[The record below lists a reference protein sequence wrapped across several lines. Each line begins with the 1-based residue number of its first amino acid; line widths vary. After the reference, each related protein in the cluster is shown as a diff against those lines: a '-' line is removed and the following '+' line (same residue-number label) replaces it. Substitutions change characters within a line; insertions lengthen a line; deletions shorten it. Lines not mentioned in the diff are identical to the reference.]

1 MHRTL
6 SACCWNSRCDNNTL
20 SQKNW
25 GTHVMPHNSCKCGP
39 ILIIL
44 SLPYTQIN
52 CRKRLTLVPAT
63 RGVGKNTPQCSF
75 CKKSPSK
82 QWNKTVIFVT
92 LSQTLLAFR
101 SNWVYLYIYFRFYV
115 AGQDLASTRLVFAT
129 ISNESLSNEGCKRHR
144 CDVS

>member
-82 QWNKTVIFVT
+82 QWNKTVIFCDIVT
-92 LSQTLLAFR
+92 DPFGFSKQLGVSLYLLPILRGRPGSSVHETGF
-101 SNWVYLYIYFRFYV
+101 
-115 AGQDLASTRLVFAT
+115 
-129 ISNESLSNEGCKRHR
+129 
-144 CDVS
+144 CDYQQ